1 MYSRIRVDTQ
11 TEYGRSRNS
20 ADRLSNSIIRKR
32 SITMCNMINRK
43 FYRFRAEILGRNLA
57 KGLLDEKEHRIALK
71 DSANRAS
78 YLATLNKLIDT
89 DLNDLGLVSDFLT
102 ETWPDLHVDMNNE
115 ELLIEADIFAKWI
128 SA

>member
-1 MYSRIRVDTQ
+1 MS
-11 TEYGRSRNS
+11 
-20 ADRLSNSIIRKR
+20 
-32 SITMCNMINRK
+32 NMINRK

-57 KGLLDEKEHRIALK
+57 ECMLDEKEHRRELK

-89 DLNDLGLVSDFLT
+89 DLDNLNLVSDFLT
-102 ETWPDLHVDMNNE
+102 ETWPSLHEDMNNE
-115 ELLIEADIFAKWI
+115 EMLIEAEIFAQLV